1 MDGLVWS
8 PIIIEVTLTSKKLE
22 QYCVHGKQLF
32 MFACGVDM
40 QSSGG
45 SLNETKA
52 RAGQGGSLKAKLG
65 ASFAKCR
72 ERREPTIL
80 VQRPNFFGGPI
91 NLDLSMMA

>member
-22 QYCVHGKQLF
+22 QYCVHGKQLC
-32 MFACGVDM
+32 MFAYGVDM

-52 RAGQGGSLKAKLG
+52 PYLNGRARTPPAK
-65 ASFAKCR
+65 
-72 ERREPTIL
+72 EPGRYGRP
-80 VQRPNFFGGPI
+80 VQDG
-91 NLDLSMMA
+91 L